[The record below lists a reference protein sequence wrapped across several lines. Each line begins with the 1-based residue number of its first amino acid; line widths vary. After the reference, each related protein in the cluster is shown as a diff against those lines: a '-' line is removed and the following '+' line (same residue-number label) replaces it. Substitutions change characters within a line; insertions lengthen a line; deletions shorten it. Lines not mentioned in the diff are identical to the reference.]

1 MIYFDNSAT
10 TFVDPKVLETFNKV
24 CTEYP
29 GNSNSIHSLG
39 VKSKELEEY
48 ATEKIARLL
57 NVKPSEIIYTSGA
70 SESNNTVLKGVASRY
85 KNRGNHIITT
95 HLEHSSTIETVKYLE
110 SKGFI
115 IDYVKINKDGLIDL
129 DNLKELIND
138 KTILVAI
145 SYVDSEL
152 GIKQNIKEIKK
163 IINNYPKCYF
173 HVDATQA
180 IGKIKVDFNDMDFM
194 SMSGHKIFGMKGIG
208 LLIKKDNIVI
218 DNLIH
223 GGKST
228 TVYRSGTPALPLI
241 CSLMKALELIIPKVE
256 DNYKYVEELNNKINS
271 SFEKIFDSYDDLL
284 IWKEKLGILGRL
296 EENTIFTQHYY
307 SARRLFASTWNNRDS
322 ADTIFDNLKAKC
334 EELKE
339 KPNELSTFI
348 SEYVSDFENFA
359 VAYIQLIKDIE
370 VKAIYQKPFCYLE
383 FTATLYPLLV
393 RL

>member
-241 CSLMKALELIIPKVE
+241 CSLMKALELVIPNIDK
-256 DNYKYVEELNNKINS
+256 NYEYVSSLSRKI
-271 SFEKIFDSYDDLL
+271 K
-284 IWKEKLGILGRL
+284 
-296 EENTIFTQHYY
+296 
-307 SARRLFASTWNNRDS
+307 
-322 ADTIFDNLKAKC
+322 DNLKKYDNIHINSTENSIPYIINFSVIGVKPETFIHTM
-334 EELKE
+334 EEE
-339 KPNELSTFI
+339 DIYLSTKSACSTSDVSLSVDSIYHNREISMSSIRISLSYKNTEEEIDKFI
-348 SEYVSDFENFA
+348 
-359 VAYIQLIKDIE
+359 
-370 VKAIYQKPFCYLE
+370 KAFDKIYNK
-383 FTATLYPLLV
+383 LV
-393 RL
+393 FKK